1 MLAIMMSPATTP
13 VGLLTVTVAELLIAV
28 VAVPRCAICEYTTL
42 PLSANASNNIALE
55 IIVDQKDVGRNVPMS
70 IKRLVFSYKL
80 VAKIL
85 KQIDTKQSLIIN

>member
-1 MLAIMMSPATTP
+1 M
-13 VGLLTVTVAELLIAV
+13 TVTDAALLIAV

-85 KQIDTKQSLIIN
+85 KHVDTLHVLIKN